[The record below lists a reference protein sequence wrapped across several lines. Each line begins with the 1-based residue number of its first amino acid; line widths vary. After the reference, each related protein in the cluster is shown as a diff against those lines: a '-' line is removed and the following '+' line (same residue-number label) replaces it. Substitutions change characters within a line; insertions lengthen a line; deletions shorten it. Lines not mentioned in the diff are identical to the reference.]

1 MRAVAAPIPHEPTW
15 GWFMR
20 AHIYEG
26 SLRLSWLVRLSSNR
40 LSGTRGRCLGSV
52 RLWSNGRRRLCW
64 RCWCWRC
71 WSVLKCGSDADCAG
85 GAGAGGGPHVHHRRR
100 QGRIAPFSQA
110 RRVTRMRI
118 MMCIIGDV
126 KSAPSLWCVGVKR
139 GAGAG
144 RGPPPLCGVSRAA
157 SPPVSCL
164 HVQPGPARFPASH
177 CPLSRS
183 RPSLFRSRPCQSLVT
198 DGAGRAVPCPLFRSR
213 PCLTRGGHGPE
224 ELLSSRR
231 CVFTNHWQSL

>member
-139 GAGAG
+139 GAGAV
-144 RGPPPLCGVSRAA
+144 RGPLPMRRVPCRVP
-157 SPPVSCL
+157 PPVPL
-164 HVQPGPARFPASH
+164 PPRPARFLASPCH
-177 CPLSRS
+177 
-183 RPSLFRSRPCQSLVT
+183 LFRSRPCQFRVT
-198 DGAGRAVPCPLFRSR
+198 DGAGRAVPCPLFRSS

-224 ELLSSRR
+224 ELLPSRR